1 MTELV
6 GTFADDASRSRFL
19 NAFERAMGSWPARDD
34 RLVETSFGATMVSTT
49 RDGGDAAP
57 VVLVQGGGSTIA
69 AWAPFADAWRRDRP
83 VAAIDMVWDAGRS
96 IQSRPVTDGADAAVW
111 LDETLAGLGIERAH
125 LVGYSYGGWV
135 ALNQAARKSERLLS
149 VTAIDPPG
157 AITGMPIAAW
167 WRMLRMLLGGEQQY
181 RSYLA
186 WVRGGRLPE
195 STMMQVMLAAR
206 TEFTQRGTPRPKRLS
221 PDEWRALTTPL
232 TVILAGRS
240 RFTSARAAMTVLRRE
255 APQAEVEVFADA
267 THAVLVDEPERIIDR
282 VRQSTGRH
290 DRSDG

>member
-19 NAFERAMGSWPARDD
+19 NAFERAMGAWPAHDD

-83 VAAIDMVWDAGRS
+83 VVAIDMVWDAGRS

-125 LVGYSYGGWV
+125 LVGYSVW
-135 ALNQAARKSERLLS
+135 RLGRAQPGRAE
-149 VTAIDPPG
+149 VG
-157 AITGMPIAAW
+157 AIAERHRDRPARRDHRHAD
-167 WRMLRMLLGGEQQY
+167 
-181 RSYLA
+181 
-186 WVRGGRLPE
+186 RG
-195 STMMQVMLAAR
+195 V
-206 TEFTQRGTPRPKRLS
+206 
-221 PDEWRALTTPL
+221 
-232 TVILAGRS
+232 V
-240 RFTSARAAMTVLRRE
+240 
-255 APQAEVEVFADA
+255 ADA
-267 THAVLVDEPERIIDR
+267 ADAPRW
-282 VRQSTGRH
+282 
-290 DRSDG
+290 